1 MPHESGHISGSIYS
15 RIDEKGQLQIFDK
28 DTGKEL
34 KDAKLVSRQRTING
48 KIPSQFQAQEVIRSI
63 VSRINQKLKNPNF
76 WKGGYLPREEGYM
89 VLNSRTNPPWT
100 ISNVRKQMKLPSFRV
115 GQQTLIEYNTM
126 NSTSYYKSSVY
137 YPYGKVALAFK
148 NAQGNISPLPGIF
161 VKIKRNQF
169 TDRIYL
175 PDSILP
181 ENFYP
186 NLGEDNQLQ
195 LYVDFH
201 DREKRQI
208 NGFWSET
215 YNETGKIGQPY
226 FDGGFVSTQDRTA
239 AAAKINYERDTN
251 PNKYGFNQQRYN
263 QYFINLGDRRNKS
276 TGVTYNYH
284 QESVIFYFQLPPSIE
299 RTIGGEKYDFY
310 QIGSF
315 SQVNERNTLTL
326 YDFSR
331 DKFLVPDE
339 RDRGTF
345 AKLGSYTKS
354 SFLINSSY
362 TVSNEQTKDGTFWIT
377 AAIGE
382 PFQPEGINPNSKR
395 QNKIVELPKTKTFSS
410 SYRPLQYYV
419 FRQRQEVRDRL
430 ISYFKKV
437 LGVKAIYQLES
448 PNKYPS
454 RLSPNE
460 NFLYRD
466 ITALANA
473 IVRCKSFYDKD
484 EKIYYNLQ
492 DAETFNEAIRG
503 RKNEWLFNP
512 PSQLN
517 Y

>member
-1 MPHESGHISGSIYS
+1 MPHESGHISGSLYS
-15 RIDEKGQLQIFDK
+15 RINKKGEFQIFDK
-28 DTGKEL
+28 STGKYL
-34 KDAKLVSRQRTING
+34 KNAKLVSRQRTING
-48 KIPSQFQAQEVIRSI
+48 KIPSQFQAQEEIRSI
-63 VSRINQKLKNPNF
+63 VSRINHKLENPNF

-89 VLNSRTNPPWT
+89 VLNSKTTPPWT
-100 ISNVRKQMKLPSFRV
+100 ISNVRKQMKLPSFSV
-115 GQQTLIEYNTM
+115 GQQTLIEYTTM
-126 NSTSYYKSSVY
+126 NSDSYYRNSVY
-137 YPYGKVALAFK
+137 YPVGKVALAFT
-148 NAQGNISPLPGIF
+148 NTQGDISSLPGIF

-175 PDSILP
+175 PDSRLP

-186 NLGEDNQLQ
+186 NLGKDNQLQ

-201 DREKRQI
+201 DRDKREI

-263 QYFINLGDRRNKS
+263 SYFVNIGDARNKS
-276 TGVTYNYH
+276 TGVVTNYH
-284 QESVIFYFQLPPSIE
+284 QESVIFYFQLPPSME
-299 RTIGGEKYDFY
+299 KTIGGEKYDFY

-315 SQVNERNTLTL
+315 SQVNENNTLTL

-339 RDRGTF
+339 KDRGTF

-354 SFLINSSY
+354 NFLINSSY
-362 TVSNEQTKDGTFWIT
+362 TISNDQMKTGTFWIT

-382 PFQPEGINPNSKR
+382 PFQPKGINPNTKSR
-395 QNKIVELPKTKTFSS
+395 NKIVEIPKTITFPS
-410 SYRPLQYYV
+410 SYRPLGDYV
-419 FRQRQEVRDRL
+419 FGQRREVRDRL
-430 ISYFKKV
+430 ITYFQKV
-437 LGVKAIYQLES
+437 LGYKAIYQLES

-454 RLSPNE
+454 RLTPNE

-492 DAETFNEAIRG
+492 DAETFNEAIKG

-512 PSQLN
+512 PSRLD